1 MMKKSLFTL
10 SLVVTAL
17 LATAQLNDPA
27 KFVNPFI
34 GTDLH
39 GHTYPGATV
48 PFGMVQLSPDT
59 RLTGWDGCSG
69 YHYSDSVI
77 FGFTHTH
84 LSGTGCLDL
93 GDILIMPTVGKPE
106 LDNKLYSSPFRKATE
121 KAKPGYYSVFLEK
134 PKVLAELTATARV
147 GFHRYTYS
155 NADKANIILDLQHRD
170 EVLDS
175 WIQIVGSNEVR
186 GYRCSKSW
194 AEDQRVYIVIRFS
207 SPFELSEVH
216 TADGS
221 PLTANME
228 GKNSIVNEGKNLKA
242 WFTFSTNKGNQLLVK
257 VGISAVSVEGAIK
270 NLEAEIP
277 DWDFDKTAKNA
288 LAAWNKELGKIS
300 VEGGTPE
307 QMTTFYTALY
317 HTMVVPNIFS
327 DVDGMYRGMDK
338 MVHKAEGFTPYTVF
352 SLWDTY
358 RAWHPLM
365 TIIDTKRTNDYVNT
379 FLSHYRYGGLLPVWE
394 LDANETFCMIGY
406 HSVPVIVDAWMKG
419 IRGFDAKYA
428 LEAMK
433 HSSNLDH
440 LGLEA
445 YRKYGHIPGDKE
457 PESVSKTFEYAY
469 DDWCIAQ
476 MAKSLGSKSDY
487 SEYSHR
493 AQFYKNIFDPTTGF
507 MRPRY
512 NGGWK
517 TPFNPTEVDNNFT
530 EANSW
535 QYSFLVPQDI
545 SGLMNLHGG
554 VKNFEAKIDELF
566 STAENLSGREQ
577 SDITGLI
584 GQYAH
589 GNEPSH
595 HMAYLYNF
603 VGSPWK
609 TQRIVRK
616 IMDEMYTAK
625 PDGLCGNE
633 DCGQM
638 SAWYVLSAM
647 GIYSVC
653 PGNTQYAI
661 GSPLFGKIRINLESG
676 KTFTIVAEN
685 NSKENIYIKEASL
698 NGKPLTHSWVDY
710 EEILKGGELKLVM
723 ANTPSKEWASGVN
736 DIPVNSIQ
744 NSNFTIVPYF
754 TNAPKTF
761 VDSLTIGI
769 STLDADQLV
778 YYSVQPINSQNDKVE
793 WNQGNSIKIKES
805 SKVLAY
811 SLDRAGDKS
820 HIIEGTFFRFHPDK
834 TISIKS
840 NCSKQYTAGGPNGL
854 IDGIR
859 GERNF
864 RLGGWQGYQDQD
876 FEATVDLGKVKP
888 IHRIAAGFLQ
898 DARPWIWLPKYVEV
912 WTSEDGQTFTLTAT
926 VKHDVPANQ
935 MEVVIKDFEVA
946 VDANARFVKVFA
958 KNFGAIPEWHPGAG
972 YPAYIFI
979 DEIIIE

>member
-1 MMKKSLFTL
+1 MFKKSILAVVLIAAKLL
-10 SLVVTAL
+10 SS
-17 LATAQLNDPA
+17 AQVNDPA

-34 GTDLH
+34 GTDFH
-39 GHTYPGATV
+39 GHTYPGSTV

-59 RLTGWDGCSG
+59 RLSGWDGCSG

-77 FGFTHTH
+77 YGFTHTH

-106 LDNKLYSSPFRKATE
+106 VDNKLYSSTFKKTSE
-121 KAKPGYYSVFLEK
+121 KAKPGYYSVYLDK
-134 PKVLAELTATARV
+134 PKVLAELTSTARA
-147 GFHRYTYS
+147 GFHRYTFP
-155 NADKANIILDLQHRD
+155 KTKEANIILDLQHRD
-170 EVLDS
+170 EVLNS
-175 WIQIVGSNEVR
+175 WIQIVGNNEVR
-186 GYRCSKSW
+186 GYRQSKSW
-194 AEDQRVYIVIRFS
+194 AEDQRIYFVIRYS
-207 SPFELSEVH
+207 SPFELSKVQ
-216 TADGS
+216 TADGT
-221 PLTANME
+221 PITTTIE
-228 GKNSIVNEGKNLKA
+228 GGTIEGKNLKA
-242 WFTFSTNKGNQLLVK
+242 WFKFGKIKGNKLLVK
-257 VGISAVSVEGAIK
+257 VGISAVSVAGAIK

-277 DWDFDKTAKNA
+277 DWNFDKTANDAYA
-288 LAAWNKELGKIS
+288 LWNKELGKIL

-327 DVDGMYRGMDK
+327 DVDGRYLGMDK
-338 MVHKAEGFTPYTVF
+338 KVHNAEGFTPYTVF

-365 TIIDTKRTNDYVNT
+365 TIIDTKRTSDYVNT
-379 FLSHYRYGGLLPVWE
+379 FLSHYKYGGLLPVWE

-406 HSVPVIVDAWMKG
+406 HAVPVIVDAWMKG
-419 IRGFDAKYA
+419 IKGFDAKYA

-433 HSSNLDH
+433 HSSNLNH

-457 PESVSKTFEYAY
+457 PESISKTLEYSY

-476 MAKSLGSKSDY
+476 MAKSLGKWADY
-487 SEYSHR
+487 NDYTNR
-493 AQFYKNIFDPTTGF
+493 AQFYRNIFDPITGF

-517 TPFNPTEVDNNFT
+517 TPFNPTDVDNNFT

-545 SGLMNLHGG
+545 SGLMKLHGG
-554 VKNFEAKIDELF
+554 KKGFEDKMDELF
-566 STAENLSGREQ
+566 STSASLSGREQ

-609 TQRIVRK
+609 TQQITRR
-616 IMDEMYTAK
+616 IMDEMYTSK

-661 GSPLFGKIRINLESG
+661 GSPLFKRATINLENG
-676 KTFTIVAEN
+676 NKFTILAEN
-685 NSKENIYIKEASL
+685 NSKENIYIKEAYL
-698 NGKPLTHSWVDY
+698 NGKPLTRSWIDY
-710 EEILKGGELKLVM
+710 SEIFGGGELKFVM
-723 ANTPSKEWASGVN
+723 ANSPNKEWAS
-736 DIPVNSIQ
+736 SISGSPE
-744 NSNFTIVPYF
+744 NRIEGTEFTIVPYF

-761 VDSLTIGI
+761 IDSLAIGI
-769 STLDADQLV
+769 ATLDKEQIV
-778 YYSVQPINSQNDKVE
+778 YYSVSPINSENDNAE
-793 WNQGNSIKIKES
+793 WKQGNSIIIKES
-805 SKVLAY
+805 SMVSAY
-811 SLDRAGDKS
+811 SVDKAGNKS
-820 HIIEGTFFRFHPDK
+820 YVIEGKFYRYQSDK
-834 TISIKS
+834 VISTKS
-840 NCSKQYTAGGPNGL
+840 KYSSQYNAGGLNGL

-859 GERNF
+859 GEKDF

-876 FEATVDLGKVKP
+876 FEATIDLTTVKP

-898 DARPWIWLPKYVEV
+898 DARPWIWMPKYVEF
-912 WTSEDGQTFTLTAT
+912 WTSIDGQNFTLAAT
-926 VKHDVPANQ
+926 VKHDIPENQ
-935 MEVVIKDFEVA
+935 MEVIIKDFEVK
-946 VDANARFVKVFA
+946 VNLNARYIKVFA
-958 KNFGAIPEWHPGAG
+958 KNLGTIPQWHPGAG
-972 YPAYIFI
+972 FPAYIFI
-979 DEIIIE
+979 DEIIVE

>member
-1 MMKKSLFTL
+1 MLKTNSLTL
-10 SLVVTAL
+10 L
-17 LATAQLNDPA
+17 LTVAVLLSNAQVNDPA
-27 KFVNPFI
+27 RLVNPFI
-34 GTDLH
+34 GTDFH

-69 YHYSDSVI
+69 YHYSDSIVY
-77 FGFTHTH
+77 GFSHTH

-93 GDILIMPTVGKPE
+93 GDILIMPTVGEPE
-106 LDNKLYSSPFRKATE
+106 LDYKFFSSPFRKATE

-155 NADKANIILDLQHRD
+155 KTEEANIILDLQHRD

-175 WIQIVGSNEVR
+175 WIQIAGNNEVR
-186 GYRCSKSW
+186 GYRRSKSW
-194 AEDQRVYIVIRFS
+194 ADDQRVYFVIRFS
-207 SPFELSEVH
+207 SPFELSKVR

-221 PLTANME
+221 TLTANIE
-228 GKNSIVNEGKNLKA
+228 GENSVVNEGKNLKA
-242 WFTFSTNKGNQLLVK
+242 WFKFGTIKGDTLLVK

-270 NLEAEIP
+270 NLDAEIP
-277 DWDFDKTAKNA
+277 DWNFDNTAKNA
-288 LAAWNKELGKIS
+288 NAAWNKELSKII
-300 VEGGTPE
+300 VEGGTPD
-307 QMTTFYTALY
+307 QLTTFYTALY
-317 HTMVVPNIFS
+317 HTMVVPNIFC
-327 DVDGMYRGMDK
+327 DADGMYLGMDK
-338 MVHKAEGFTPYTVF
+338 KIHKAEGFTPYTVF

-365 TIIDTKRTNDYVNT
+365 TIIDTKRTNDYINT

-406 HSVPVIVDAWMKG
+406 HAVPVIVDAWMKG

-433 HSSNLDH
+433 HSSNLKH

-445 YRKYGHIPGDKE
+445 YRRYGHIPGDKE
-457 PESVSKTFEYAY
+457 PESVSKTLEYSY

-476 MAKSLGSKSDY
+476 MAKSLGNQGDY
-487 SEYSHR
+487 SEYIHR

-545 SGLMNLHGG
+545 SGLMKLHGG
-554 VKNFEAKIDELF
+554 VKGFEAKIDELF
-566 STAENLSGREQ
+566 STSENLSGREQ

-603 VGSPWK
+603 VGSSWK

-647 GIYSVC
+647 GMYSVC

-661 GSPLFGKIRINLESG
+661 GSPLFAKTQINLENG
-676 KTFTIVAEN
+676 KTFTILAEN
-685 NSKENIYIKEASL
+685 NSKENIYIKEAKL

-710 EEILKGGELKLVM
+710 SEILKGGELKFVM
-723 ANTPSKEWASGVN
+723 ANTPNKEWASDVKG
-736 DIPVNSIQ
+736 IPVNSIE
-744 NSNFTIVPYF
+744 NSNLTIVPYF

-761 VDSLTIGI
+761 IDSLTIGI
-769 STLDADQLV
+769 AAIDREQKV
-778 YYSVQPINSQNDKVE
+778 YYSVVPLSAPSNKVE
-793 WNQGNSIKIKES
+793 WKLGKSLTIKES
-805 SKVLAY
+805 SIVSAY
-811 SLDRAGDKS
+811 SLDKNGNKS
-820 HIIEGTFFRFHPDK
+820 YVIEGKFFRFHSDK

-840 NCSKQYTAGGPNGL
+840 NCSKQYSAGGPNGL
-854 IDGIR
+854 IDGVR
-859 GERNF
+859 GESNF
-864 RLGGWQGYQDQD
+864 RLGGWHGYQDQD
-876 FEATVDLGKVKP
+876 FEATIDLGKVKP

-898 DARPWIWLPKYVEV
+898 DARPWIWLPKYVEY
-912 WTSEDGQTFTLTAT
+912 WTSEDGQNFTLAAT
-926 VKHDVPANQ
+926 LKHDVPENQ
-935 MEVVIKDFEVA
+935 MEVVIKDFEA
-946 VDANARFVKVFA
+946 RVDANARYVKIFA
-958 KNFGAIPEWHPGAG
+958 KNLGVIPEWHPGAG

-979 DEIIIE
+979 DEIIVE